1 MMAASVRATVRL
13 LQHLSPLPSMRIPL
27 RQPTVM
33 AGPPGRTTV
42 ARTMAVGT
50 IRPGDAAFF

>member
-13 LQHLSPLPSMRIPL
+13 LQLLSPLPSMRIPL
-27 RQPTVM
+27 RQPTVC
-33 AGPPGRTTV
+33 ASGRTTV

-50 IRPGDAAFF
+50 IRPDDAAFF